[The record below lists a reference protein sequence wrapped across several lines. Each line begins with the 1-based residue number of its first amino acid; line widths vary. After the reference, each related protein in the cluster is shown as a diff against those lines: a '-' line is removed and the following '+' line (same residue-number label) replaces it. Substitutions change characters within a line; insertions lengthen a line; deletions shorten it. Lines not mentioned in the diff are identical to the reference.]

1 MYLARHMRGRDSN
14 AEVRLGTLDTI
25 AIGIIIFIFIILG

>member
-1 MYLARHMRGRDSN
+1 MYLARHMRGRDPN

-25 AIGIIIFIFIILG
+25 AMRIIMFNSIIFG